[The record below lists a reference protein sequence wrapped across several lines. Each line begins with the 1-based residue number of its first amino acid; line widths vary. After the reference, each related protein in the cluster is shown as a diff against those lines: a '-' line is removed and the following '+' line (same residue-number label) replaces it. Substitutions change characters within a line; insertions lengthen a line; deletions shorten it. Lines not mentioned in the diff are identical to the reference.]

1 MIRGLAEKTFIT
13 FDITFFTGGIK
24 MQQENNEIKTN
35 VEQNEFNNIHIK
47 IDSVSK
53 VFNQHAGNAVT
64 ALKDISLEIKEGEFI
79 VILGPSGCGKSTL
92 LRIISGLIKPTN
104 GSVYIKGKK
113 VEGPISDI
121 GFIFQ
126 NPTLFKWRKVIE
138 NVLFPIDLMGKN
150 VSEYKEKA
158 QQLLDLTNLNGFEN
172 NYPKELSGGMQQ
184 RVSLCRALI
193 SSPHLLLMDE
203 PFGALDALT
212 RDTMNLELLRIWR
225 SSKEKTVIFVTHSIT
240 EALFLADRVI
250 ILSCRPAVIQEVISE
265 NFPRPRTM
273 GLKSLKEFNDITQKI
288 YKIMLGNKI

>member
-1 MIRGLAEKTFIT
+1 M
-13 FDITFFTGGIK
+13 
-24 MQQENNEIKTN
+24 
-35 VEQNEFNNIHIK
+35 
-47 IDSVSK
+47 
-53 VFNQHAGNAVT
+53 
-64 ALKDISLEIKEGEFI
+64 
-79 VILGPSGCGKSTL
+79 
-92 LRIISGLIKPTN
+92 
-104 GSVYIKGKK
+104 
-113 VEGPISDI
+113 
-121 GFIFQ
+121 
-126 NPTLFKWRKVIE
+126 E

-193 SSPHLLLMDE
+193 SSPNLLLMDE

-240 EALFLADRVI
+240 EALFLADRVV
-250 ILSCRPAVIQEVISE
+250 ILSSRPAVIQEVISG

-273 GLKSLKEFNDITQKI
+273 GLKSLKEFNDIIQKV
-288 YKIMLGNKI
+288 YKIMLGNKM